1 MRANPKILGAT
12 ITFSLLFALLL
23 PINFVGAAAQDNNVW
38 WDGVYYDSR
47 DSYYRSPLG
56 FVYRIGN
63 VTGDLVPPDEN
74 VTIRIRVY
82 ENDVTAV
89 KLRVWKSYAA
99 SEQIFDMTK
108 ENADG
113 TYEWW
118 KVTIPAPDNIENYWY
133 HFRVIDGTDEDY
145 YADDNVRDGG
155 AGQMY
160 DFESDAQ
167 ANDYLLV
174 YRSAPPANDP
184 QSMVIYQIVT
194 DRFYDGDN
202 SNNDPSVSSGLY
214 DSRRENGNWKY
225 YWGGDFAGIENKTD
239 YLEGMGIKAIW
250 ISPVV
255 DSVNEVLWPENAD
268 ENETSYHGYFARDFK
283 KIEEHFGTWESFDNL
298 IDACS
303 ELGVRIII
311 DFVPNH
317 ANPTGTGENSA
328 LYDNGVFVTDNA
340 SDYEN
345 RYFNDITRSW
355 ENIFHHNGETSDRN
369 DRWQTRYQNVW
380 GVLPDLNQ
388 LNEWVDN
395 YLKESINILLA
406 RGVSGIRV
414 DMSKHM
420 DPGWLKTFADNVYAG
435 WENIFITHEWFNG
448 FNDELYWDLANF
460 DNNNGMH
467 ALNIPLN
474 WTIRDVF
481 GYKTNSMY
489 DLESRIN
496 QQFGYPV
503 SDFRWNQKL
512 VNFISSHDTPRFLSI
527 MSTPDENSLNQA
539 LALTLTIPG
548 IPCVYYGEEQYLH
561 NDNLNTDNVKGGDP
575 YNREMMKYW
584 DTTTPAYKTVK
595 KLSDLR
601 VWNPALRYGLITTR
615 YVSENVYV
623 YERKF
628 FNDVVLV
635 AINKDNSN
643 DKSLTN
649 VSTDL
654 PNGTY
659 VDYLENILRNGQSIT
674 VSGGNISSMSLPKG
688 SVGVWYCISDPD
700 NAWLGAIDPVMG
712 RPGTKV
718 QINGKGFGTS
728 TGSVK
733 FDNGSTTTNATITSW
748 SDERIIFQVPSGVSP
763 ASKHVDVYVVRADN
777 VTSNK
782 IKFQYLTKRQVLVV
796 HGVDNTIGTNLETV
810 SGEFLFVTGSVPEYN
825 IWSNRSE
832 NTLGPML
839 CPAWDNWFWVAS
851 VPYSTYIEFKHIKAV
866 LGGEGVWE
874 TGSNHSYTSPE
885 WGIGEI
891 RVEANG

>member
-1 MRANPKILGAT
+1 MMMNRRIIAVT
-12 ITFSLLFALLL
+12 ITFSLLFALLHV
-23 PINFVGAAAQDNNVW
+23 PINVVEAAAQDNDVW

-47 DSYYRSPLG
+47 DSYYRSPIG

-63 VTGDLVPPDEN
+63 VTGDVVPPDEN

-118 KVTIPAPDNIENYWY
+118 KVTIPAPNTVEDYWY
-133 HFRVIDGTDEDY
+133 FFQLIDGTDYDSY
-145 YADDNVRDGG
+145 SDDSVRDGG
-155 AGQMY
+155 VGQMY
-160 DFESDAQ
+160 DANWLPG
-167 ANDYLLV
+167 NDYLLA
-174 YRSAPPANDP
+174 YRSPPPANDP

-202 SNNDPSVSSGLY
+202 SNNDPAESSGLY
-214 DSRRENGNWKY
+214 DPRRENGNWKY
-225 YWGGDFAGIENKTD
+225 YWGGDLAGIENKID
-239 YLEGMGIKAIW
+239 YIKGMGVTGIW

-255 DSVNEVLWPENAD
+255 DSVNEVLWPEN

-283 KIEEHFGTWESFDNL
+283 QIEEHFGTWESFDNL
-298 IDACS
+298 ITAS
-303 ELGVRIII
+303 GKAGIRVII
-311 DFVPNH
+311 DFAPNH

-340 SDYEN
+340 SDYAN

-395 YLKESINILLA
+395 YLKESINLYLE
-406 RGVSGIRV
+406 RGIGGIRV

-448 FNDELYWDLANF
+448 FYDELYWDLANF
-460 DNNNGMH
+460 DNNSGMH

-481 GYKTNSMY
+481 GYKTKSML
-489 DLESRIN
+489 DLEARIN
-496 QQFGYPV
+496 QQFAYPV
-503 SDFRWNQKL
+503 SDFEWNQKL

-527 MSTPDENSLNQA
+527 MSAPDENSLNQA

-548 IPCVYYGEEQYLH
+548 IPNVYYGEEQYLH
-561 NDNLNTDNVKGGDP
+561 NDNINKDGVKGGDP
-575 YNREMMKYW
+575 YNREMMKHW
-584 DTTTPAYKTVK
+584 DTTTTAYKTIR

-601 VWNPALRYGLITTR
+601 LWNPALRYGLITTR
-615 YVSENVYV
+615 YVDADVYV
-623 YERKF
+623 YQRKF
-628 FNDVVLV
+628 FNDVTLV

-643 DKSLTN
+643 DRSLTN

-659 VDYLENILRNGQSIT
+659 VDYLENLLGNGQSIT
-674 VSGGNISSMSLPKG
+674 VNGGNISSMTLPKG
-688 SVGVWYCISDPD
+688 SVGVWYVISAAD

-718 QINGKGFGTS
+718 QINGKGFGEN

-733 FDNGSTTTNATITSW
+733 FDDGSTITNATITSW

-763 ASKHVDVYVVRADN
+763 ATKHVDVYVVRADN
-777 VTSNK
+777 VTTSNK
-782 IKFQYLTKRQVLVV
+782 IKFQYLTKRQVVVV
-796 HGVDNTIGTNLETV
+796 HAVDNTKGTNLETTW
-810 SGEFLFVTGSVPEYN
+810 GEHLFVTGSVPEYSM
-825 IWSNRSE
+825 WSNRSE

-839 CPAWDNWFWVAS
+839 PPAWDNWFFVVSA
-851 VPYSTYIEFKHIKAV
+851 PYSTYIEFKHVKAT
-866 LGGEGVWE
+866 LGGAGTWE
-874 TGSNHSYTSPE
+874 VGTNHSYTSPE
-885 WGIGEI
+885 SGILYV
-891 RVEANG
+891 RVEANT